1 MITPKS
7 QTLLDAAPGGYT
19 WRPACREDAFE
30 LNRLLL
36 DIESIDQ
43 REWVDTVD
51 DRLRDFD
58 DPGIQIE
65 TDTLLAITSDGRIA
79 ASAWVFS
86 PSEADQEYVAFLWG
100 EIHPE
105 HRQHGLGTFILNWME
120 QRGREI
126 LNTRP
131 TGLHHYLKIQA
142 RENLIDRVQLI
153 QSHGFEP
160 VRSFYRMRRDL
171 SEPFSDWSIP
181 KLIKLTKWSLERNKE
196 ALQVVNEA
204 FKDHWGFIP
213 ANEEIWH
220 LFLVGHPTF
229 KPDLSF
235 MAFDNTEDDE
245 ERLVGLSINRV
256 RDEEN
261 ALFNR
266 REGWIAE
273 LAVLKPWRHQG
284 IATAL
289 LYASMQAFRETGL
302 DYAGLGVDTEN
313 FSGALRIYERAGFV
327 PVNRDIAF
335 VKSV

>member
-1 MITPKS
+1 MIDNQS
-7 QTLLDAAPGGYT
+7 QKLLSIAPAGYT
-19 WRPACREDAFE
+19 WRPARREDAIE

-51 DRLRDFD
+51 DRLRDFE
-58 DPGIQIE
+58 DPGIRVE
-65 TDTLLAITSDGRIA
+65 TDTLLAITSEGRIA

-100 EIHPE
+100 EIHPA
-105 HRQHGLGTFILNWME
+105 HRQRGLGKFILNWME

-131 TGLHHYLKIQA
+131 ADLPHYLKIQA
-142 RENLIDRVQLI
+142 RENLMDRVQLI
-153 QSHGFEP
+153 RSHDFEP

-171 SEPFSDWSIP
+171 SEPFPDWSIP
-181 KLIKLTKWSLERNKE
+181 KQITLTKWSLERNQE

-204 FKDHWGFIP
+204 FRDHWGFVP
-213 ANEEIWH
+213 ANEEIWR
-220 LFLVGHPTF
+220 LFLVGHPAF
-229 KPDLSF
+229 KPELSF
-235 MAFDNTEDDE
+235 MAIARTEAK
-245 ERLVGLSINRV
+245 ERKLIGLSLNRV
-256 RDEEN
+256 HEEEN

-266 REGWIAE
+266 QEGWIAE
-273 LAVLKPWRHQG
+273 LAVLKPWRNQG

-289 LYASMQAFRETGL
+289 LYASMQAFREAGL

-313 FSGALRIYERAGFV
+313 YSGALRIYERAGFV
-327 PVNRDIAF
+327 PVNRGIAF
-335 VKSV
+335 VKYV